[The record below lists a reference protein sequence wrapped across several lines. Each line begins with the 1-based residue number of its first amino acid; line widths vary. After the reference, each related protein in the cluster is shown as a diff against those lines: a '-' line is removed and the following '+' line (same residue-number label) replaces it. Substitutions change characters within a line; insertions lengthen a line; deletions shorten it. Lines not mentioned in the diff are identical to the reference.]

1 LNKMVQELKLEIET
15 VKKTQREAILEMD
28 NLGKISGATEASIIN
43 RIQELEERISVVEN
57 IIKNIDTSVKENT
70 KCKKLLTQISR
81 KFKTQ

>member
-1 LNKMVQELKLEIET
+1 MVQELKLEIET

>member
-1 LNKMVQELKLEIET
+1 MNKMVQELKLEIET